1 MAKREL
7 ILDWVLKS
15 SSIDMK
21 NVFVLFILFFFS
33 FRGYALNDDNKAATS
48 KKDLKVRETTGN
60 MFFDPP
66 SITAND
72 NKDSFCAGRT
82 TVLTAIGGD
91 GNYEWFSGKDRIE
104 PLNISNKLIVN
115 KAGDYWVKSTGIP
128 SNNLVIRMYPTP
140 TKPKLTF
147 IE

>member
-33 FRGYALNDDNKAATS
+33 FRGYALNDDNKAASS

-60 MFFDPP
+60 RIAGPP
-66 SITAND
+66 SISAD
-72 NKDSFCAGRT
+72 KNKESFCEGRST
-82 TVLTAIGGD
+82 ILTAIGGD
-91 GNYEWFSGKDRIE
+91 GKYQWFDGKGAIE
-104 PLNISNKLIVN
+104 IGNTSNKLIVN
-115 KAGDYWVKSTGIP
+115 KAGQYWVESTGIP
-128 SNNLVIRMYPTP
+128 SNNLNITMNPTP